1 MIDDN
6 ICNRITK
13 FKTKNK
19 VIKINKNY
27 SNIGKNIWKVL
38 ECKGIEPKEVDG
50 VMTGDSEVRFV
61 SCSTHRYYLEL
72 HFYLLYFQMNIFGF
86 KLPI

>member
-1 MIDDN
+1 MTEDD

-50 VMTGDSEVRFV
+50 VTTGDSELRFV
-61 SCSTHRYYLEL
+61 SCSTHRSYLEL
-72 HFYLLYFQMNIFGF
+72 YFYLQYFQMNIFRF

>member
-1 MIDDN
+1 MIEDD
-6 ICNRITK
+6 ICNRIAK

-50 VMTGDSEVRFV
+50 VTTGDSELRFV
-61 SCSTHRYYLEL
+61 SCSTHRSYLEL
-72 HFYLLYFQMNIFGF
+72 YFYLQYFQKNIFGF

>member
-1 MIDDN
+1 MTEDD

-27 SNIGKNIWKVL
+27 SNISKNIWKVL

-50 VMTGDSEVRFV
+50 VTTGDSELRFV
-61 SCSTHRYYLEL
+61 SCSTHRSYLEL
-72 HFYLLYFQMNIFGF
+72 YFYLQYFQMNIFAF

>member
-1 MIDDN
+1 MTEDD

-50 VMTGDSEVRFV
+50 VTTGDSELRFV
-61 SCSTHRYYLEL
+61 ICSTHRSYLEL
-72 HFYLLYFQMNIFGF
+72 YFYLQYFQKNIFGF